1 MGGHSDSRCPT
12 CGRPRETPR
21 VARRRELVSQ
31 IYALQREILSL
42 EEGEVQSAI
51 HQQTPAASCT
61 ICAQAAPGKP
71 GQPTPSADLIR
82 PLRLRRDALEQDLN
96 RLDREG

>member
-1 MGGHSDSRCPT
+1 MAAHSDSRCPT
-12 CGRPRETPR
+12 CGRPSRTASRTPR
-21 VARRRELVSQ
+21 RALVSQ

-42 EEGEVQSAI
+42 EDGATQAII

-71 GQPTPSADLIR
+71 GQPTPVADLIR
-82 PLRLRRDALEQDLN
+82 PLRRQLDALEQELN
-96 RLDREG
+96 RLDRGG